1 MTIYLDTSALI
12 KNYIEESGSHSI
24 TKTMYEADKIYVSC
38 ITRIECIS
46 TFRRILHEK
55 NQRNGHPSNPP

>member
-12 KNYIEESGSHSI
+12 KNYIEESGSDLI
-24 TKTMYEADKIYVSC
+24 TKKMYAADKIYVSY

-46 TFRRILHEK
+46 TF
-55 NQRNGHPSNPP
+55 